1 MRDFKAAMIVV
12 MARTNINRKDLQFPL
27 VYSSIFGKTSV
38 RELDLTERAKNVL
51 GRNGISTMKDLMDSF
66 DRIER
71 FRSCGKQTVREIKN
85 QFLQRWYETIT
96 DDECTKFWEEFIIM
110 NA

>member
-1 MRDFKAAMIVV
+1 M
-12 MARTNINRKDLQFPL
+12 